1 VAVRTRLTRTM
12 PRSLTVRSSREKEVV
27 AETAAKLVDGGM
39 RVGIGTGTTIARLLP
54 LLPARGVVYVATSPG
69 TEAAAGRLGLNV
81 QPFEVPDRLDL
92 AFDSADQVGPTGW
105 LVKGRGRAHTREK
118 VVAAAAE
125 RFVVLVSSN
134 KLVPQLTAPVP
145 LELLAFG
152 VEATLRSL
160 GPARLRGGPTSP
172 DGGLIADYDGPI
184 GDPTALADRLSNTPG
199 VIEHGLF
206 APQLVSEILV
216 GDLTE
221 VRRLRPSAGGLFQG
235 VS

>member
-92 AFDSADQVGPTGW
+92 ALDSADQVGPTGW

-125 RFVVLVSSN
+125 RFVVLVSSD

-152 VEATLRSL
+152 SRGHASL
-160 GPARLRGGPTSP
+160 A
-172 DGGLIADYDGPI
+172 
-184 GDPTALADRLSNTPG
+184 
-199 VIEHGLF
+199 
-206 APQLVSEILV
+206 LV
-216 GDLTE
+216 GDQAA
-221 VRRLRPSAGGLFQG
+221 VRTRWSASESSRPRDEDRLFLAAASRLLPRVGSPMGPS
-235 VS
+235 